1 MTQERITFPNLKCS
15 SSDMRE
21 TKKLLQIY
29 RIFHYTPRKTCLG
42 YAWPFTNPVFCR
54 SIVVAHK
61 PPKILGPV
69 QTLHFKRDRNKERHL
84 LWETDQE
91 RRDLESCVLH
101 GVLVQNG
108 EILPSQGRPQIYI
121 WGCQI
126 EEEVYVFSIS
136 IFAGYEKHRKAN
148 FNAIKNFLIKLS

>member
-101 GVLVQNG
+101 GVLVQKWGDFALLGKTSN
-108 EILPSQGRPQIYI
+108 IYMGVSDRRGSVCVLYI
-121 WGCQI
+121 HLCW
-126 EEEVYVFSIS
+126 V
-136 IFAGYEKHRKAN
+136 
-148 FNAIKNFLIKLS
+148 